1 MSLADALGVER
12 AAIFHV
18 DDIGMCHGSNQGFL
32 TLAGQGHVTCGS
44 VMVPCP
50 WFREIAEAAVAD
62 PSLDLGV
69 HLTLTSEWQHYRWRP
84 ISTAS
89 RASGADR

>member
-1 MSLADALGVER
+1 MVLAHSLGVQR

-18 DDIGMCHGSNQGFL
+18 DDIGMCHGSNLGFL
-32 TLAGQGHVTCGS
+32 TLAREGHVTCGS

-50 WFREIAEAAVAD
+50 WFQEIAEAAAAD

-69 HLTLTSEWQHYRWRP
+69 QGF
-84 ISTAS
+84 
-89 RASGADR
+89 GADRR